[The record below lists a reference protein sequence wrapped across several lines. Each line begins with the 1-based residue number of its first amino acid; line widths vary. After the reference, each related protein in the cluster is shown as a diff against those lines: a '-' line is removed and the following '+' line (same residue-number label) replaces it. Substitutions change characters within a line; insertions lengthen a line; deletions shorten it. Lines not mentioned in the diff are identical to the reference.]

1 MANVRMH
8 SVADTLL
15 GPQSHWNRTFQLP
28 EGTPLLDVLAA
39 ITAVSIVGSEL
50 AAAEHV
56 IARPTALVAIN

>member
-1 MANVRMH
+1 M
-8 SVADTLL
+8 
-15 GPQSHWNRTFQLP
+15 P
-28 EGTPLLDVLAA
+28 EETPVLDALAA